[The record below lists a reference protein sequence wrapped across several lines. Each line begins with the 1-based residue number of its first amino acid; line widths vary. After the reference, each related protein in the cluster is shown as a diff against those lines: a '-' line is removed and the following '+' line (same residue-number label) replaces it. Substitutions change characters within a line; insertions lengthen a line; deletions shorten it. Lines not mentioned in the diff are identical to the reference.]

1 MWFKLAF
8 LGAVF
13 MLGPILSPMKKAT
26 IITPT
31 NMNIFLELFLCVL
44 LSKGG
49 AGSSAVRLDDTMV
62 ASSEV
67 VAWIAVVVFWEV
79 INDTLSKS
87 RNSRML
93 CVRLFALGAIA
104 RFTT

>member
-1 MWFKLAF
+1 
-8 LGAVF
+8 
-13 MLGPILSPMKKAT
+13 
-26 IITPT
+26 
-31 NMNIFLELFLCVL
+31 
-44 LSKGG
+44 
-49 AGSSAVRLDDTMV
+49 MV